1 MEKQEM
7 RELNCAGQGQ
17 LYDASRRNAA
27 ISAIVRMIEN
37 AEKTG
42 SKYLKE
48 IESKELLRLAGMC
61 TTDTRLA
68 ISRDEAIALAQEIGF
83 PVALKIVSQD
93 IVHKS
98 DFGGVKL
105 GLDDVTA
112 VGKAYDE
119 IVAATKANQP
129 SARIDGVSVQNMAK
143 PGVEVI
149 VGMSRDLQ
157 FGPVL
162 MFGVGGIMVE
172 LLKDVSFRIAPI
184 TRCDAGEMIRE
195 IKAFPL
201 LEGYRGSAP
210 SSIKALEDILLNV
223 SELVAK
229 NPQIKEMDIN
239 PIFSRQEDAI
249 AVDARIILE

>member
-1 MEKQEM
+1 
-7 RELNCAGQGQ
+7 
-17 LYDASRRNAA
+17 
-27 ISAIVRMIEN
+27 MIEN
-37 AEKTG
+37 AQKTG
-42 SKYLKE
+42 RKYLKE
-48 IESKELLRLAGMC
+48 IESKELLKMAGVS

-68 ISRDEAIALAQEIGF
+68 TSRDEAIALAQEIGF
-83 PVALKIVSQD
+83 PVVLKIVSQD

-98 DFGGVKL
+98 DIGGVKL
-105 GLDDVTA
+105 GLGNVTT

-119 IVAATKANQP
+119 IMAATKAKQP
-129 SARIDGVSVQNMAK
+129 SAKIDGVSVQNMAR

-149 VGMSRDLQ
+149 IGMSKDSQ

-162 MFGVGGIMVE
+162 MFGIGGIMVE
-172 LLKDVSFRIAPI
+172 LLKDVSFRIVPI
-184 TRCDAGEMIRE
+184 TRRDASDMIKE
-195 IKAFPL
+195 IRAFPL

-210 SSIKALEDILLNV
+210 SNIKALEDILLNV

-229 NPQIKEMDIN
+229 TPQIKEMDIN